1 MHFPRRIAHRVC
13 QSSRD
18 RVNYASLM
26 RSLFIP
32 PATFRFRTALRAATC
47 LGAAASLLVS
57 SLTAP
62 RSEAAETSLPL
73 PPPGPPIDPANLDRN
88 VKPSDDFFAFAGG
101 GWLAKNPIPGEYA
114 RWGSF
119 EILAERNNEVLRSL
133 LDDCASHPGE
143 PGSVQQK
150 VGDFYASGMDVAT
163 VDAAGAK
170 PLSAELD
177 AIAKVSDRAALP
189 AAVARLQR
197 IGLTVL
203 FNLNADADDKN
214 SRMTITQLYQGGL
227 GLPDRDYYTKED
239 EKSKALRQDYVAHVA
254 KMFTLLGDDAAK
266 AEVAAKAVLNFET
279 ELAKASK
286 TRVERRDPE
295 ANYHKMGMADLVK
308 LAPGFDWQAY
318 FTAMGVPEPGE
329 IDVKQT
335 EFFTEVGK
343 LASSASLD
351 DWKTYLRWHL
361 VRDTAPDLSQAFVD
375 ENFRFFGATLTGAK
389 ENRPRWKRVLR
400 EVDADLGEALGQLF
414 VDKAF
419 TPEAKARAKA
429 MVEDLRT
436 VLSERINKLEWM
448 SPETKTQAQK
458 KLAAFAVK
466 IGYPDKWRDYAKLDI
481 KRQPHVLNVFAAN
494 AFEVQ
499 RNLAKIGKPVDRT
512 EWGMT
517 PPTVNAY
524 YNQSNNEIVFP
535 AGILQSP
542 FFDAKAD
549 DAVNYGAIG
558 AVIGHEMTHGF
569 DDQGRQ
575 YDAEGNLKNW
585 WTEEDAKRYK
595 ERSEAVVSQF
605 DAYRPLPDAT
615 INGRLTQGENIADL
629 GGLKIAYEALQ
640 RALARQGG
648 DATTKKIDD
657 FTPAQRFFLSWANVW
672 RNNIRPEAL
681 RLRLNTDPH
690 APGHYRV
697 NGPLSNLPEF
707 SAAFQVPP
715 GSPMARPEKERV
727 LIW

>member
-1 MHFPRRIAHRVC
+1 
-13 QSSRD
+13 
-18 RVNYASLM
+18 M
-26 RSLFIP
+26 RSHP
-32 PATFRFRTALRAATC
+32 V
-47 LGAAASLLVS
+47 LLVTVRLVAAVS
-57 SLTAP
+57 FCLTAAPSLAP
-62 RSEAAETSLPL
+62 RLHAAEASVPI

-88 VKPSDDFFAFAGG
+88 VKPADDFFQFAGG

-119 EILAERNNEVLRSL
+119 EILAERNNAVLKSVL
-133 LDDCASHPGE
+133 EDCATNPGNR
-143 PGSVQQK
+143 GTARQK
-150 VGDFYASGMDVAT
+150 VGDFYASGMDEKT

-170 PLSAELD
+170 PLAPELE
-177 AIAKVSDRAALP
+177 AIAKLGDRAALP
-189 AAVARLQR
+189 AAVARLHKLG
-197 IGLTVL
+197 INAL
-203 FNLNADADDKN
+203 FILNADPDDKN
-214 SRMTITQLYQGGL
+214 SKLVIAQLIQGGL
-227 GLPDRDYYTKED
+227 GLPDRDYYTKD
-239 EKSKALRQDYVAHVA
+239 DDKSKALRQDYVAHMA
-254 KMFTLLGDDAAK
+254 KIFTLLGDDAAK
-266 AEVAAKAVLNFET
+266 AEAGAKAVLNVET
-279 ELAKASK
+279 ELAKSSK

-295 ANYHKMGMADLVK
+295 ANYHKMGMAELVK
-308 LAPGFDWQAY
+308 LAPGFDWKAY
-318 FTAMGVPEPGE
+318 FAAMGVPEPGD

-335 EFFTEVGK
+335 DFFTKVGQ
-343 LASSASLD
+343 LAGSVPVD

-361 VRDTAPDLSQAFVD
+361 ARDTAPDLSQAFVE
-375 ENFRFFGATLTGAK
+375 ENFRFYGATLTGAK
-389 ENRPRWKRVLR
+389 ENRPRWKRILR
-400 EVDADLGEALGQLF
+400 EADADLGEALGQLF
-414 VDKAF
+414 VEKAF
-419 TPEAKARAKA
+419 PPEAKARAKVL
-429 MVEDLRT
+429 VEDLRS

-448 SPETKTQAQK
+448 GAETKAAAQK

-466 IGYPDKWRDYAKLDI
+466 IGYPDEWRDYSKLEI
-481 KRQPHVLNVFAAN
+481 KRQPHVLNVLAAN

-499 RNLAKIGKPVDRT
+499 RNLAKIGKPVNRK
-512 EWGMT
+512 EWNMT

-535 AGILQSP
+535 AGILQPP

-549 DAVNYGAIG
+549 DAVNYGGIG

-595 ERSEAVVSQF
+595 ERSEAIVAQF
-605 DAYRPLPDAT
+605 DNFKPLPDAAV
-615 INGRLTQGENIADL
+615 NGRLTQGENIADL

-640 RALARQGG
+640 KALARGG
-648 DATTKKIDD
+648 PDAATKKIDD
-657 FTPAQRFFLSWANVW
+657 FTPAQRFFLNWANVW

-707 SAAFQVPP
+707 SAAFGVPP
-715 GSPMARPEKERV
+715 GSPMSRPEKERV